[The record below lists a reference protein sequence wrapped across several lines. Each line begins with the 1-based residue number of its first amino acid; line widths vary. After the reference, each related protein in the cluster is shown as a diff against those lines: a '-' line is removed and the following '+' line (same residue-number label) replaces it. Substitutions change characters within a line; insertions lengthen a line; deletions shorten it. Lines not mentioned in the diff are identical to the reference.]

1 VTTFLFTD
9 IESSTRR
16 WESDPAGMAADL
28 ARHDRLLKRAMESAG
43 GKVFGHT
50 GDGMVA
56 AFSDPGAALEAAV
69 GGQLAVAA
77 AAWSGASPL
86 RVRMGVHTGP
96 AQRRASNYFGPTLNR
111 TARMMAVGS
120 GGQVLCSQA
129 TAELAA
135 GNLPAGV
142 GLLDL
147 GEHRLADLAQPERVF
162 QVVHPDLESTF
173 PRLRSLGAHR
183 HNLPVALTSFVGR
196 TSEVKELEDLI
207 DGNRLITLTGVGGA
221 GKTRLALQV
230 AAGCIERYP
239 DGVWLIEL
247 ARIRDGALVAPA
259 VAAALGVDIM
269 GMTTA
274 DAVEAHLSTHLAAKR
289 ALLLFDNCEHLLDTA
304 ARFIHQLLT
313 RCSALTVVATT
324 RENLGLPGEVTW
336 RVLPLSLPAANSRDV
351 AQLLD
356 SDAALFF
363 WERARVARP
372 GFELNPANATDVAR
386 ICRRL
391 EGIPLALELAAA
403 RVRVLSV
410 QEIAERLD
418 DCFQLLTGGP
428 RTSLPHHQTLRAALD
443 WSYDLLPDVERA
455 ALRRLAVFPTCF
467 RLDAAE
473 AVMLAAEGP
482 EPTTVD
488 GSAPI
493 DLIARLADQ
502 SLVVVSDEGA
512 EHLRY
517 RLLGPVRQYA
527 RERLVTAGE
536 EAAALRRHRDFFVA
550 LTERWGIRFFLAER
564 MDRVTAEVE
573 NFRVALEWSWR
584 EGDDEAALKLVAA
597 LWPVW
602 FFGNPTGARE
612 WLERILD
619 RTQGI
624 AHPARVEALVAL
636 AAFLPDD
643 PARQEALGE
652 EAAELVARLDD
663 QEGLAALDFVAG
675 ESALR
680 SGQFSRARAA
690 LDNARSRFEKLG
702 YDRGTGEC
710 HAQLGWV
717 AIGEADL
724 QRARA
729 DFERA
734 AELTGEH
741 DHDLAAQVLSALA
754 SLSVLSGDVQ
764 GGLRLASDAIASAG
778 RAPLRMNL
786 IMTLIRA
793 AETALLAADPDRA
806 CTFLADGL
814 RVIAE
819 VGTERYLG
827 DCCEL
832 LALVQLARGDS
843 HAAAVMFGASS
854 GVHGRTGGASAARF
868 IAQEALD
875 GRSRLAAT
883 LGAERFALDELE
895 GRNLSADQ
903 VIRRAKACL
912 G

>member
-16 WESDPAGMAADL
+16 WESDPEGMAADL
-28 ARHDRLLKRAMESAG
+28 ARHDRLLKRAMESVG

-96 AQRRASNYFGPTLNR
+96 AQRRAANFFGPTLNR

-135 GNLPAGV
+135 GKLPAGV

-196 TSEVKELEDLI
+196 TGEVKELEDLI
-207 DGNRLITLTGVGGA
+207 DRNRLITLTGVGGA

-274 DAVEAHLSTHLAAKR
+274 DAVEAHLSAHLAAKR
-289 ALLLFDNCEHLLDTA
+289 ALLLFDNCEHLLDTS

-418 DCFQLLTGGP
+418 DCFQLLTGAANIAATPSNAAGGP
-428 RTSLPHHQTLRAALD
+428 GLELRPAAGCGANRPAPARGVP
-443 WSYDLLPDVERA
+443 DLLPTRCRRSGDARGGGTRAHHCGRVRSDRPDCAVGRPVPGGCLRRGRRAPALPVARTRA
-455 ALRRLAVFPTCF
+455 AVRPRTP
-467 RLDAAE
+467 
-473 AVMLAAEGP
+473 G
-482 EPTTVD
+482 D
-488 GSAPI
+488 G
-493 DLIARLADQ
+493 
-502 SLVVVSDEGA
+502 
-512 EHLRY
+512 
-517 RLLGPVRQYA
+517 
-527 RERLVTAGE
+527 
-536 EAAALRRHRDFFVA
+536 
-550 LTERWGIRFFLAER
+550 
-564 MDRVTAEVE
+564 
-573 NFRVALEWSWR
+573 WR
-584 EGDDEAALKLVAA
+584 G
-597 LWPVW
+597 
-602 FFGNPTGARE
+602 GR
-612 WLERILD
+612 
-619 RTQGI
+619 
-624 AHPARVEALVAL
+624 
-636 AAFLPDD
+636 
-643 PARQEALGE
+643 
-652 EAAELVARLDD
+652 
-663 QEGLAALDFVAG
+663 
-675 ESALR
+675 
-680 SGQFSRARAA
+680 RAA
-690 LDNARSRFEKLG
+690 
-702 YDRGTGEC
+702 T
-710 HAQLGWV
+710 
-717 AIGEADL
+717 
-724 QRARA
+724 
-729 DFERA
+729 
-734 AELTGEH
+734 
-741 DHDLAAQVLSALA
+741 
-754 SLSVLSGDVQ
+754 
-764 GGLRLASDAIASAG
+764 
-778 RAPLRMNL
+778 P
-786 IMTLIRA
+786 
-793 AETALLAADPDRA
+793 P
-806 CTFLADGL
+806 
-814 RVIAE
+814 
-819 VGTERYLG
+819 
-827 DCCEL
+827 
-832 LALVQLARGDS
+832 
-843 HAAAVMFGASS
+843 
-854 GVHGRTGGASAARF
+854 
-868 IAQEALD
+868 
-875 GRSRLAAT
+875 
-883 LGAERFALDELE
+883 
-895 GRNLSADQ
+895 
-903 VIRRAKACL
+903 
-912 G
+912 